1 MAQSEEAAVSEA
13 AIDPDS
19 QTPLLSR
26 FISTPD
32 RGKASTGVT

>member
-1 MAQSEEAAVSEA
+1 MAQSKEAVVSEA

-19 QTPLLSR
+19 QTPLLLR

>member
-1 MAQSEEAAVSEA
+1 MAQSAVAAVSKV

-19 QTPLLSR
+19 QTPPLSR

-32 RGKASTGVT
+32 RGEASTGVT

>member
-1 MAQSEEAAVSEA
+1 MAQSVDTLVSEA

-32 RGKASTGVT
+32 RGEASTGVT